1 MDISILLPDIEELI
15 KAYEQNLIEER
26 IKNSFDM
33 EELDT
38 NSSIMYFSPLVRLE
52 TGLEAKIGGTV
63 SNQQMLSIVEQN
75 VKETEEIKAGFGVL
89 IDKISEEYKDVKD
102 IFVEESYKECS
113 ITDSKG
119 EKTNDFFAFENSSSW
134 STEPGEGDGYYYKNR
149 LTNDINRKA
158 GVNLTRA
165 IDRVLGLGDGKI
177 NVGKSDK
184 ELNFGIEKCFNCMIK
199 IDLEFAMPA
208 LEFVVDFTKFL
219 NMTKKLLADLKKDLD
234 PTKIYEMICKF
245 SLGFGKNIICP
256 SNLVGLNLTLPALFI
271 KYSMDLA
278 SIRIDPMATI
288 GKIISGAINGVV
300 SLVENIPRLIL
311 PFLDCVKNA
320 TISVFSYLKTIVKSI
335 EKIANDSLDLVNKTI
350 SAIHKTMLSL
360 YDFLGGDLETFEEEK
375 ERKRKE
381 IKEDLD
387 KLSYEIRQRFIDV
400 DNTKNQIRQNQQEQ
414 INNFYDYLLLQ
425 TYFVDY
431 VFEKRT
437 EIKIFSY
444 QEFLDLF
451 LEFVSENPLMG
462 ESIYKLAQVKDL
474 MKELERLKIKEDQ
487 LSKKLNQDLE
497 NQIDAVKRAQQI
509 EENKIESLENKMA
522 TQRMSA
528 ELVAERARYASQN
541 EGFFPKINKGTG
553 GKKPFTWE
561 AISGKPIQRAGE
573 RDKFSLSSL
582 MMFKYG
588 IDIQSPYVEHE
599 YEFIKNLRKTTN
611 NTSKDLTDTFD
622 SIQKMMVS
630 KIDEARNFILKITR
644 NIVLSFKNLDA
655 FLGELVQGEFKILG
669 EIKELIHLIRLFR
682 VIYKLLSKGLTG
694 CEDYK
699 KEKDKLLEVIE
710 EETPTAE
717 GVVGEGVSL
726 NKRDKDLIELKSK
739 NGIYIS
745 SLNLNDCSDI
755 ISNINNN
762 NNLDEIYEA
771 LEDGYFG
778 I

>member
-15 KAYEQNLIEER
+15 KAYEENLINEK
-26 IKNSFDM
+26 IKNSFEL

-52 TGLEAKIGGTV
+52 TGLEAKIAGTV
-63 SNQQMLSIVEQN
+63 SNQQMLSIIEEN
-75 VKETEEIKAGFGVL
+75 VKETEKVKNGFGVL
-89 IDKISEEYKDVKD
+89 IDKISEEYKDVKE
-102 IFVEESYKECS
+102 IFKEESYKECS

-149 LTNDINRKA
+149 LTNDISRKA
-158 GVNLTRA
+158 GVNLTKA

-177 NVGKSDK
+177 NLGKSGKD
-184 ELNFGIEKCFNCMIK
+184 LNFGIEKCFNCMIK

-219 NMTKKLLADLKKDLD
+219 NMAKKLLADLKKDLD

-256 SNLVGLNLTLPALFI
+256 ANLVGLNLTLPALFI

-350 SAIHKTMLSL
+350 TAIHKTMLSL
-360 YDFLGGDLETFEEEK
+360 YDLFGGDLETFEEEK

-387 KLSYEIRQRFIDV
+387 KLIAEIAQEQEDLANVKRKIDY
-400 DNTKNQIRQNQQEQ
+400 IEQ
-414 INNFYDYLLLQ
+414 INFLKDYLLLQ
-425 TYFVDY
+425 TNFIDY

-437 EIKIFSY
+437 EIRILEY

-474 MKELERLKIKEDQ
+474 MKELERLKIKEDE
-487 LSKKLNQDLE
+487 LNKKLNQNSE
-497 NQIDAVKRAQQI
+497 NGIDAVKKAKEI
-509 EENKIESLENKMA
+509 EKNKTESLENKMA
-522 TQRMSA
+522 TQRMTA

-573 RDKFSLSSL
+573 RDQFSLSSL

-599 YEFIKNLRKTTN
+599 YEFIKTLRKGTN
-611 NTSKDLTDTFD
+611 KTSKDLTDTFD
-622 SIQKMMVS
+622 SIQKMIVS
-630 KIDEARNFILKITR
+630 KIDEARNFILQITR

-655 FLGELVQGEFKILG
+655 FLGELVQGEFKVLG

-710 EETPTAE
+710 EETPTTE

-726 NKRDKDLIELKSK
+726 NQRDKDLIKLKSK

-755 ISNINNN
+755 INNINNN

>member
-15 KAYEQNLIEER
+15 KAYESNLIENK
-26 IKNSFDM
+26 IKSSFDM

-52 TGLEAKIGGTV
+52 TGLEAKIGGAV
-63 SNQQMLSIVEQN
+63 SNQQMLSLVEEN
-75 VKETEEIKAGFGVL
+75 VKNTEEVKEGFGVL
-89 IDKISEEYKDVKD
+89 IDKLSEEYKDIKD
-102 IFVEESYKECS
+102 VFIEESYQECS

-119 EKTNDFFAFENSSSW
+119 EKTNDFFAFESSSSW

-149 LTNDINRKA
+149 LTNDINKKA
-158 GVNLTRA
+158 GTNLTKA

-177 NVGKSDK
+177 NIGKSDK

-208 LEFVVDFTKFL
+208 LEFVVDFTKFI

-288 GKIISGAINGVV
+288 GKIISGAVSGVV

-335 EKIANDSLDLVNKTI
+335 NKIANDSLDLVNKTVT
-350 SAIHKTMLSL
+350 AIHKTMLSI
-360 YDFLGGDLETFEEEK
+360 YDTFGGSLETFEEEK
-375 ERKRKE
+375 ERIKKE
-381 IKEDLD
+381 LQKDLD
-387 KLSYEIRQRFIDV
+387 KLKNEIDQRFTDIKK
-400 DNTKNQIRQNQQEQ
+400 TKTQ
-414 INNFYDYLLLQ
+414 INENRKQQIDNFYDYLKLQ
-425 TYFVDY
+425 MYFLDY
-431 VFEKRT
+431 VFENRS

-451 LEFVSENPLMG
+451 LEFVEENPFMG

-474 MKELERLKIKEDQ
+474 VKELEALQQKEAD
-487 LSKKLNQDLE
+487 LSRKLNQKIGD
-497 NQIDAVKRAQQI
+497 QIDTVESYQKNK
-509 EENKIESLENKMA
+509 ENKTESLENKMA
-522 TQRMSA
+522 TQRLTA
-528 ELVAERARYASQN
+528 ELVAERARYTSEN
-541 EGFFPKINKGTG
+541 EGFLPKINKGNG

-573 RDKFSLSSL
+573 RDQFSLSSL

-588 IDIQSPYVEHE
+588 IDIQSPYVEYE
-599 YEFIKNLRKTTN
+599 YEFIKSLKKSSNSAAKG
-611 NTSKDLTDTFD
+611 LTDSFD
-622 SIQKMMVS
+622 SIQKLIVS

-644 NIVLSFKNLDA
+644 NIVLTFKNLDA
-655 FLGELVQGEFKILG
+655 FLGELAQGEFKVLG

-699 KEKDKLLEVIE
+699 KEKEKLVKVIE
-710 EETPTAE
+710 EETGNAT
-717 GVVGEGVSL
+717 GEIPESSL
-726 NKRDKDLIELKSK
+726 NQRDEDLIRLKSK

-755 ISNINNN
+755 INNINTN